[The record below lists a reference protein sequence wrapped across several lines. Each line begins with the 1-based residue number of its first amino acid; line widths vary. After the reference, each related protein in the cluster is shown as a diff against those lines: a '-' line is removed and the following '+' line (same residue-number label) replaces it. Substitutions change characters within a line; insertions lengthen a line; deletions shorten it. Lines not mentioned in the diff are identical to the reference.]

1 MLGFSEIKHK
11 DQKILLQKLCSS
23 LQLQTYIR
31 REYVGEWDRED
42 NPIVEHRNLFPH
54 CPFMRGQD
62 VGNVPIM
69 VEDSADS
76 DIDPT
81 TSGRSAGHDE
91 VRCTCTY
98 ITFMWI
104 TA

>member
-1 MLGFSEIKHK
+1 M
-11 DQKILLQKLCSS
+11 
-23 LQLQTYIR
+23 
-31 REYVGEWDRED
+31 
-42 NPIVEHRNLFPH
+42 VEHRNLFPH

-81 TSGRSAGHDE
+81 TSGRTAGHDE
-91 VRCTCTY
+91 VRCTY
-98 ITFMWI
+98 ITLMCIGAEAGVFLI
-104 TA
+104 

>member
-1 MLGFSEIKHK
+1 MVQKHK
-11 DQKILLQKLCSS
+11 SS
-23 LQLQTYIR
+23 LQTYTR

-81 TSGRSAGHDE
+81 TSGRAAGHDE
-91 VRCTCTY
+91 VDCH
-98 ITFMWI
+98 IGQS
-104 TA
+104 